1 MPSSTT
7 TVLSGPLADVRIAVM
22 MQNLL
27 DPLIDASFKGFPHE
41 SQPLRRSQI
50 GAQGWNVLRG
60 DLPLP
65 MAVIKRDVLAHNLRW
80 MQGFADAQGLGLAP
94 HGKTSMS
101 PQLFRMQLDAGAWGM
116 TFATVSQMQAG
127 IAAGMRRCLIAN
139 QVFTAVDL
147 QGIAAMRRTH
157 TGLRVIF
164 LVDSLQQLDMIEAW
178 LQQNPTVVPFEVLV
192 EIGAAGGRT
201 GCRTAAQALALA
213 QRLHAS
219 TAVCLV
225 GVECYE
231 GLAATGQTDKDAP
244 YANSLMDTVEA
255 VARACDAQN
264 LFDSDEVILTAG
276 GSAIFDLVA
285 TRLKPVLGR
294 PVLGLLRSGCYVTH
308 DQGTYKRMMSAVAHR
323 TGCGDG
329 LEAAMEVWASVQ
341 SCPEPG
347 LVILAA
353 GKRDLSYDWE
363 MPQPLAVCT
372 GGATGTAQPQ
382 FEPVDTG
389 WKVVALN
396 DQHAHLRGAGPQF
409 DALKVGHLI
418 CLGISH
424 PCTTFDKWRWMPVV
438 DADYTVCDAIVTC
451 F

>member
-1 MPSSTT
+1 
-7 TVLSGPLADVRIAVM
+7 VVVQD
-22 MQNLL
+22 LL
-27 DPLIDASFKGFPHE
+27 DPLIDASFKGFPHH
-41 SQPLRRSQI
+41 SAPLRRSEV
-50 GAQGWNVLRG
+50 GKQGWNVLRG

-65 MAVIKRDVLAHNLRW
+65 LAVIKRDVLAHNLRW
-80 MQGFADAQGLGLAP
+80 MQGFASAQGLGLAP

-116 TFATVSQMQAG
+116 TFATVTQMQAG
-127 IAAGMRRCLIAN
+127 IAAGMQRCVIAN

-147 QGIAAMRRTH
+147 QGIASVRRAH
-157 TGLRVIF
+157 AGLRVIF
-164 LVDSLQQLDMIEAW
+164 LVDSLQQLDCIEVW
-178 LQQNPTVVPFEVLV
+178 QQHNLTVAPFEVLL
-192 EIGAAGGRT
+192 EIGVAGGRT

-213 QRLHAS
+213 QRLHTS
-219 TAVCLV
+219 TAVQLV

-231 GLAATGQTDKDAP
+231 GLAATGETDKDVP
-244 YANSLMDTVEA
+244 YANSLMETVDA

-264 LFDSDEVILTAG
+264 LFDSQEIILTAG

-285 TRLKPVLGR
+285 RRLKPVLSR
-294 PVLGLLRSGCYVTH
+294 PVVGLLRSGCYVTH

-372 GGATGTAQPQ
+372 ASAVGTAQPRI
-382 FEPVDTG
+382 EPVDTG

-396 DQHAHLRGAGPQF
+396 DQHAHLRGASSRF
-409 DALKVGHLI
+409 DALKVGDLV